1 MSLENKSSTI
11 QQVVAVMS
19 GKGGVG
25 KSTLTALLASAM
37 QRQGI
42 RVGILDGDLNGPSI
56 VHIFGAPGEFSMT
69 DDGQTEPLRSK
80 NGIAMMGINV
90 FLENQTDPI
99 TWRGPMAASAFRQFY
114 NDVAWGQL
122 DCLLIDMPTGTADV
136 PVTTLEF
143 LPVTGVVL
151 VSTPQRL
158 ATTILKKS
166 IKMVEQYKTRIIG
179 VVENMAYLT
188 QTGAGQAD
196 SELFGSS
203 HYDEIAEVAD
213 VPLLGRIPID
223 PALSML
229 CDAGEIEQY
238 DAAIVNDITTHVLS
252 GLDIKVPSHS

>member
-1 MSLENKSSTI
+1 MSMENKSSTI

-25 KSTLTALLASAM
+25 KSTLTGLLAIAM
-37 QRQGI
+37 QRRGL
-42 RVGILDGDLNGPSI
+42 RVAILDGDLYGPGI
-56 VHIFGAPGEFSMT
+56 VHIFGAPSEFSMT

-99 TWRGPMAASAFRQFY
+99 TWRGPMVASAFRQFY

-122 DCLLIDMPTGTADV
+122 DCLLIDMPTGTADI
-136 PVTTLEF
+136 PVTALEF
-143 LPVTGVVL
+143 LPITGVIL
-151 VSTPQRL
+151 VSTPQLL
-158 ATTILKKS
+158 ATTILNKT
-166 IKMVEQYKTRIIG
+166 IKMLEQYQYQSRIIG

-188 QTGAGQAD
+188 LPGQETSAIFGA
-196 SELFGSS
+196 S
-203 HYDEIAEVAD
+203 HYSDIAAMVN
-213 VPLLGRIPID
+213 VPLLGRIPVD

-238 DAAIVNDITTHVLS
+238 DAEIVNSLATTVLS
-252 GLDIKVPSHS
+252 GLNMKVPSHS

>member
-1 MSLENKSSTI
+1 
-11 QQVVAVMS
+11 MS

-25 KSTLTALLASAM
+25 KSTITGLLAVAM
-37 QRQGI
+37 QRRGL

-56 VHIFGAPGEFSMT
+56 VHIFGASSEFSMT

-122 DCLLIDMPTGTADV
+122 DCLLVDMPTGTADI
-136 PVTTLEF
+136 PVTALEF
-143 LPVTGVVL
+143 LPLTGVIL
-151 VSTPQRL
+151 VSTPQLL

-166 IKMVEQYKTRIIG
+166 IAMMEQYHTRIFG
-179 VVENMAYLT
+179 VIENMAYLELPEQET
-188 QTGAGQAD
+188 REIFGA
-196 SELFGSS
+196 S
-203 HYDEIAEVAD
+203 HYDDIVAT
-213 VPLLGRIPID
+213 VNAQLLGRVPLD
-223 PALSML
+223 SSLSML

-238 DAAIVNDITTHVLS
+238 DTETVNNLATNVLS
-252 GLDIKVPSHS
+252 ALDMKMPSHR